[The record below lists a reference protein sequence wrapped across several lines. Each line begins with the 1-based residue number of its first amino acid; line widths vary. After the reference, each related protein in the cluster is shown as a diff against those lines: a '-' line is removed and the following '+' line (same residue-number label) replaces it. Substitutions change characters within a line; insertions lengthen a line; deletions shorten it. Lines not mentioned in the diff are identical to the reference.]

1 MNERI
6 IEKLI
11 DKGIRVL
18 NNFNRNEAIEFFILN
33 IFIYNEIKNSYPEL
47 YYKYSKVILIEKQ
60 IMEYFRFCNLSIF

>member
-47 YYKYSKVILIEKQ
+47 CYKYSKVILIEKQ
-60 IMEYFRFCNLSIF
+60 IMEYFRFCN

>member
-47 YYKYSKVILIEKQ
+47 YHKYSKVILIEKQ
-60 IMEYFRFCNLSIF
+60 IMKYFKFCN

>member
-33 IFIYNEIKNSYPEL
+33 IFFIYLMAYYHTL
-47 YYKYSKVILIEKQ
+47 DYKYPKIFRVYKKLIN
-60 IMEYFRFCNLSIF
+60 I